1 MRSATTSLLCSLK
14 LIQRERKKRKER
26 MQRPHSAAELPRHLL
41 RRFVYSSS
49 CSVFVYQSYVAS
61 FDSSS
66 KLTAL
71 LRKDTIKLTFQQI
84 YEFLDKHVVGQER
97 AKKVL
102 SVAVYNHY
110 KRIYHN
116 IPQSKTDSLHLDAA
130 SIPQGLSNRGKG
142 Q

>member
-1 MRSATTSLLCSLK
+1 MIFSQKLFTQIGPSPSLVVTV
-14 LIQRERKKRKER
+14 
-26 MQRPHSAAELPRHLL
+26 L
-41 RRFVYSSS
+41 RQYTKS
-49 CSVFVYQSYVAS
+49 C
-61 FDSSS
+61 
-66 KLTAL
+66 
-71 LRKDTIKLTFQQI
+71 IFQQI

-130 SIPQGLSNRGKG
+130 SIPQGLTNRGRG